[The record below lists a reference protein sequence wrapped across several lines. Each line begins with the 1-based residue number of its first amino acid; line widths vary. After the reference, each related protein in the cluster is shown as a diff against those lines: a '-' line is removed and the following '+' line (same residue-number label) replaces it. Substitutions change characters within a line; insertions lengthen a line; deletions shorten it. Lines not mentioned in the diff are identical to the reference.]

1 MKSNLN
7 KIAQDLYGKIETR
20 FPNIKIGDENAGVLS
35 KKTDIPEARFF
46 EFEYENNGVSL
57 GTVTIT
63 LDEDDGVIVQIGEKL
78 AQRKHHGMLKF
89 IRGLRTFAKLRLLN
103 FDVQNIGKDNLDKR
117 DYQFQAKPK
126 EEPVMQ
132 TPVMESKFYGTSK
145 ISYQDLGEA
154 RLIIKHNQPVN
165 LKLAAGRTLNVEAI
179 YVENLAGERFKYPF
193 KHINGARALAEHIK
207 HGGNPYDSI
216 GVHITGLSE
225 ELAQLRK
232 FKGYVSRND
241 SLSEAMTDITP
252 RVLERIDSIKKEVNS
267 LQRSTYYEQFA
278 ESFTDREDQMIPE
291 NIMSDWIDRLT
302 IRTFN
307 EELKTAFPYIFR
319 LVDETQIPIKELNPD
334 DLLDE
339 VRTEVKDKDGNVV
352 SWSEKGEWKKA
363 DKKDPKGKI
372 FNLSDKARRE
382 TEKLSKKE
390 KEVAEGGITLPNPD
404 GSLPPGAFT
413 MDDQVRLNQ
422 RVQQQAQAPA
432 TATAIDYTKPGPI
445 TQDSLGQKLE
455 YGIPVNAKGAFIPPN
470 QDLPDAEYLQ
480 QLRAY
485 KSWKADYLK
494 RWPNAK
500 QQPDG
505 SMQGVQPFGSTT
517 QKFETLDPE
526 GDFDSIIE
534 NIFKEDEIQQQGKNN
549 LFSKNLEVRTQAFQ
563 QLKQLISSGL
573 QAGVGG
579 MNAISSL
586 AGIIDSENL
595 TDELKGLDGDDD
607 AGVAVKLYLKN
618 LADDELREPLAPDA
632 NEIARE
638 ILAGNTLNNLEEPES
653 PVGGEVAPDIGAMPP
668 PAPAPAPDM
677 GAIPAPDMG
686 AMPAPDMGAMP
697 PPAPAP
703 VSEGSGNHSR
713 SRIIRAIHRAK
724 DLGATLDT
732 TLDFG
737 HKEMT
742 LHDAIR
748 ECGLDP
754 KSVGFDST
762 ENEDGTTQLLKV
774 VVGFFNREKRNFTIG
789 GERAKIKVVKA
800 FKNEECPNASE
811 EDLANVL
818 KIISRLDPSDSPELG
833 HIKQLSGIAHQQHEI
848 DENPEEI
855 NLDTMLKQLQMLA
868 TDPNTQKQLGQ
879 QIVNKVS
886 PEIEKNVPNQTI
898 QFPGGQMNP
907 AELMKAILSKLP
919 QN

>member
-207 HGGNPYDSI
+207 HGGNPYDNI

-252 RVLERIDSIKKEVNS
+252 RVLDRIDAIKKEVNS
-267 LQRSTYYEQFA
+267 LQRSSYYEQFA

-319 LVDETQIPIKELNPD
+319 LVDETQIPIKELSPD
-334 DLLDE
+334 EMLDE
-339 VRTEVKDKDGNVV
+339 LRSEEKDKNGKIIR
-352 SWSEKGEWKKA
+352 WKEEGEWKKV
-363 DKKDPKGKI
+363 DPKKDPRGKAP
-372 FNLSDKARRE
+372 NLSDKARRE
-382 TEKLSKKE
+382 TEKMS
-390 KEVAEGGITLPNPD
+390 KEVTEDSTGQKDLGDGFTLSSTSIMGSQYPAVLDTRSNTFVLPNRRQD
-404 GSLPPGAFT
+404 GGAIIRT
-413 MDDQVRLNQ
+413 MAPYIIIKDGNTETAMKVGPATSAALEKAGLGQPKSTAP
-422 RVQQQAQAPA
+422 VQPEPTTPAPA
-432 TATAIDYTKPGPI
+432 PAPT
-445 TQDSLGQKLE
+445 LE
-455 YGIPVNAKGAFIPPN
+455 D
-470 QDLPDAEYLQ
+470 Q
-480 QLRAY
+480 
-485 KSWKADYLK
+485 
-494 RWPNAK
+494 
-500 QQPDG
+500 
-505 SMQGVQPFGSTT
+505 
-517 QKFETLDPE
+517 FESFL
-526 GDFDSIIE
+526 DSIINE
-534 NIFKEDEIQQQGKNN
+534 NELQQQGKNN
-549 LFSKNLEVRTQAFQ
+549 LFSKNVEVRTQALQ
-563 QLKQLISSGL
+563 QLKQLLSSGL

-595 TDELKGLDGDDD
+595 TDELQGLDGDDD

-618 LADDELREPLAPDA
+618 LADNELTEPLAPDA
-632 NEIARE
+632 NEIAKE
-638 ILAGNTLNNLEEPES
+638 IIAGNTLNNLEEPES
-653 PVGGEVAPDIGAMPP
+653 PVGGEVAPDMGAMPA

-677 GAIPAPDMG
+677 GTMPAPAADIG

-697 PPAPAP
+697 PPAPTAAP
-703 VSEGSGNHSR
+703 MRESENHSR

-811 EDLANVL
+811 EDLAKVL

-833 HIKQLSGIAHQQHEI
+833 HIKQLSGIPDQQHEI

-868 TDPNTQKQLGQ
+868 TDPKTQQQLGQ

>member
-126 EEPVMQ
+126 EEPIMQ

-252 RVLERIDSIKKEVNS
+252 RVLDRIDAIKKEVNS
-267 LQRSTYYEQFA
+267 LQRSSYYEQFA

-319 LVDETQIPIKELNPD
+319 LVDETQIPIKELSPD
-334 DLLDE
+334 EMLDE
-339 VRTEVKDKDGNVV
+339 LRSEEKDKNGKIIR
-352 SWSEKGEWKKA
+352 WKEEGEWKKV
-363 DKKDPKGKI
+363 DPKKDPRGKAP
-372 FNLSDKARRE
+372 NLSDKARRE
-382 TEKLSKKE
+382 TEKMS
-390 KEVAEGGITLPNPD
+390 KEVAEGDITLPD
-404 GSLPPGAFT
+404 T
-413 MDDQVRLNQ
+413 
-422 RVQQQAQAPA
+422 
-432 TATAIDYTKPGPI
+432 
-445 TQDSLGQKLE
+445 DS
-455 YGIPVNAKGAFIPPN
+455 
-470 QDLPDAEYLQ
+470 
-480 QLRAY
+480 
-485 KSWKADYLK
+485 
-494 RWPNAK
+494 
-500 QQPDG
+500 
-505 SMQGVQPFGSTT
+505 
-517 QKFETLDPE
+517 
-526 GDFDSIIE
+526 DFDSIIE
-534 NIFKEDEIQQQGKNN
+534 NIFKEDETQQGRNN

-586 AGIIDSENL
+586 TGIIDSENL

-653 PVGGEVAPDIGAMPP
+653 PVGGEVAPDMGAIPP
-668 PAPAPAPDM
+668 PAPA
-677 GAIPAPDMG
+677 PAPDMG

-697 PPAPAP
+697 APDMGAIPPPAPTAAP

-754 KSVGFDST
+754 KSVGFDSA

-811 EDLANVL
+811 EDLAKVL

-833 HIKQLSGIAHQQHEI
+833 HIKQLSGIPHQQHEI